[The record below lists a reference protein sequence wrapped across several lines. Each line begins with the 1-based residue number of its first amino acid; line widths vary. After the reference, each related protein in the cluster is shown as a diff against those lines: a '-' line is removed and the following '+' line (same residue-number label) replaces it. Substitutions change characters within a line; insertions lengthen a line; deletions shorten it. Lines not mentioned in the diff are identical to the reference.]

1 MQLTEHIHLI
11 GSGRVGFDLTNG
23 FDCHV
28 YLVTDGTEAVIIDA
42 GAGVDIAP
50 ILAEVD
56 RTGIPRDAV
65 TRLLLTH
72 AHGDH
77 AGGTRGLHDTLGCEV
92 WASEQAAQW
101 VRDGDEVAISV
112 DRAKGPGGY
121 PEGYTFQPCPVAGA
135 LHDGDRIPVGS
146 LEIEVIETPGH
157 CQGHLSYLLH
167 RPGGTDLFSGDAIFW
182 GGKILLQDIW
192 DCSVTDSCDS
202 VRRLAKMRP
211 DGLYPGHAAIA
222 VNHGYNHI
230 FSAMENIFAM
240 VPPPQLF

>member
-11 GSGRVGFDLTNG
+11 GSGRVGFDLTNE

-28 YLVTDGTEAVIIDA
+28 YLVTDGAEAVIIDA
-42 GAGVDIAP
+42 GAGVDIEP
-50 ILAEVD
+50 ILAEID
-56 RTGIPRDAV
+56 RIGIPRDRI

-77 AGGTRGLHDTLGCEV
+77 AGGTRALHDALGCDV
-92 WASEQAAQW
+92 WASEQASQW
-101 VRDGDEVAISV
+101 VRDGDEVAISL

-121 PEGYTFQPCPVAGA
+121 PEGYVFLSCPVAGE

-157 CQGHLSYLLH
+157 CQGHLAYLLH

-202 VRRLAKMRP
+202 VRRLAKVKP

-222 VNHGYNHI
+222 VNRGYNHI